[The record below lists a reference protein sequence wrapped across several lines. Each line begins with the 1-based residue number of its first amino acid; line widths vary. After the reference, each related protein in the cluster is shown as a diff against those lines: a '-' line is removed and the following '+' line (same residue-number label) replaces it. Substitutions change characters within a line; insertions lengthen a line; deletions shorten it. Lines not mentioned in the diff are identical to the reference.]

1 MRPLYGKGSVALKR
15 ASEAVAEF
23 RLPATLSPNDR
34 LSTIFTNFAVM
45 KILFVGDYSGFHA
58 SLAEELRR
66 RGHQCTVVSDGSTFM
81 DTDRDITLHR
91 QPGFVGSVKYL
102 YNACRVIERLRGYD
116 VVQLINA
123 HFLRLRPGRLS
134 YFLNGLKRNN
144 GHVFLSHC
152 STDYYYAKAMLADN
166 VLEYSEYGFDG
177 RQTEFTLHCSDTIDS
192 WLLPVNKVWADT
204 LYEEVDGAVSALYE
218 YHKVWQPIFGD
229 RLNYVGI
236 GVDTRRL
243 AYSPIP
249 AGGPLRVLVAIKP
262 NTAPNKGIRLLHK
275 ELRKLQ
281 ERYPDE
287 IELLV
292 AEGLPLNEYLRL
304 ADSCHVVAD
313 QIYSYTPATNALQS
327 MAMGKVVISG
337 GEEEYYRFIGEEKLR
352 PIINLDPRHD
362 NFVDRLEPILLD
374 RADLQ
379 RRSRE
384 GRRLVERHN
393 DVRIVADRLLSAW
406 ERMAK

>member
-1 MRPLYGKGSVALKR
+1 
-15 ASEAVAEF
+15 
-23 RLPATLSPNDR
+23 
-34 LSTIFTNFAVM
+34 M

-123 HFLRLRPGRLS
+123 HFLSLRPGRLS

-152 STDYYYAKAMLADN
+152 STDYYYAKAMLAGN

-192 WLLPVNKVWADT
+192 WLRPVNKVWADT

-249 AGGPLRVLVAIKP
+249 ADGPL
-262 NTAPNKGIRLLHK
+262 
-275 ELRKLQ
+275 
-281 ERYPDE
+281 RYPDE

-304 ADSCHVVAD
+304 ADSCRVVAD

-362 NFVDRLEPILLD
+362 NFADRLEPILLD

-384 GRRLVERHN
+384 GRRLVARHN